1 MSKNIYEMLNEVD
14 IDLEELEKEDFTDFE
29 KSKIKKNFRKSIK
42 KNKSYKK
49 YIVAASILLV
59 SMCLLNKNVVSYA
72 KELIDDITYTISK
85 ALGIGSDLEEYT
97 HIINKSVSK
106 NGLEVSISEVI
117 LNNDEMIF
125 TYIVRSDKKLEG
137 IGYPSVDISSISIN
151 NKEISGLG
159 GGSGKQIDE
168 YTTKNVLSFTLVGI
182 EEDELKGEVDI
193 RVSFDKATLDND
205 KVIKGPWNFEF
216 KADGKQLALDT
227 EEIKINK
234 TYELGSG
241 AKLVIDKYTKN
252 DMGEK
257 IYTRIE
263 NYDEN
268 RYYDLYITGVDDS
281 GIKVRFMMD
290 NSSNIE
296 PILERFDGSLS
307 LDVKNIKLS
316 VYLAEI
322 KSDNVPMNSDFELI
336 GEEFVIE

>member
-14 IDLEELEKEDFTDFE
+14 IDLEELENEDFTDFE

-72 KELIDDITYTISK
+72 KELIDDITYSISK
-85 ALGIGSDLEEYT
+85 VLGIGSDLEEYT
-97 HIINKSVSK
+97 NIINKSVSK

-125 TYIVRSDKKLEG
+125 TYIVRSDKKLER

-205 KVIKGPWNFEF
+205 RVIKGPWNFEF

-281 GIKVRFMMD
+281 GIKVRFIMD

-316 VYLAEI
+316 VYLAET
-322 KSDNVPMNSDFELI
+322 KLDNMPMNSDFELI